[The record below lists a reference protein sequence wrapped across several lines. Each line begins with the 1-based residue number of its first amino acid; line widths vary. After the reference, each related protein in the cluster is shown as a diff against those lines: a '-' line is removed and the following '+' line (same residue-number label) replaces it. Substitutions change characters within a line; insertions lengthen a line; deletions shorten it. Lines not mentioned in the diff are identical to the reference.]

1 MSYVT
6 EPSTEKKMRRLLL
19 VSAVAAASAATL
31 NAQVTP
37 AKPDSSCTN
46 YPDGRVECLKIRRA
60 APGDSLRGRMFYR
73 MDSAMAKRAALG
85 LELRTTGTKRDTL
98 GVFVD
103 AVTPKGPAE
112 TAGIIEGDRIASIN
126 GVDLRT
132 SAADTEDSYTNGLA
146 AHRLSREVQKL
157 APGARV
163 TLRVYSGGRFRD
175 VQVTAGKASD
185 VMRLG
190 NRFRFGGPGGMME
203 FDGPGMMMFGPE
215 MPMLRQRLEPLM
227 RGQIEPK
234 LREQLRDLQN
244 DPKLREQ
251 LRDLQNNVRDLPN
264 RIQLRTPMR
273 IKTLA
278 PARVGS
284 PRTYR
289 VDRGSVGELRTLH
302 PPVMI
307 AIDGGTV
314 DVEAPD
320 FADFAPPLFLN
331 AVDGPDFDEL
341 FMDFDDEPFVFETE
355 IVPLSPDEIRE
366 LVATT
371 IQSAQCALKHLA
383 AAGIA

>member
-1 MSYVT
+1 
-6 EPSTEKKMRRLLL
+6 MRRLLL
-19 VSAVAAASAATL
+19 FSAVAALPAATL

-37 AKPDSSCTN
+37 TKPDSTCTN
-46 YPDGRVECLKIRRA
+46 YPDGRVECRITRRG
-60 APGDSLRGRMFYR
+60 APGDSLLRRGMSYW

-98 GVFVD
+98 GVFVE

-112 TAGIIEGDRIASIN
+112 SAGIIEGDRIASIN

-132 SAADTEDSYTNGLA
+132 SAADTEDSYTSGLA

-163 TLRVYSGGRFRD
+163 TLRIYSGGRFRD
-175 VQVTAGKASD
+175 VQVTAGRASD

-190 NRFRFGGPGGMME
+190 NRFRFGGPGARGMME
-203 FDGPGMMMFGPE
+203 FDGPGTMMLGPE

-227 RGQIEPK
+227 RGQIEPR
-234 LREQLRDLQN
+234 LREQL
-244 DPKLREQ
+244 
-251 LRDLQNNVRDLPN
+251 RDLPN
-264 RIQLRTPMR
+264 RIQLRAPMR
-273 IKTLA
+273 IRTLA
-278 PARVGS
+278 PAPVRA
-284 PRTYR
+284 PRAYR

-320 FADFAPPLFLN
+320 FADFAAPLFFN
-331 AVDGPDFDEL
+331 AIDGPDFDEL
-341 FMDFDDEPFVFETE
+341 FLDFDDEPFDFEKE
-355 IVPLSPDEIRE
+355 IVPVSAEEIRE
-366 LVATT
+366 LAGTT
-371 IQSAQCALKHLA
+371 ILSAQSALKHLA